1 MSISYLFG
9 VEGILLYDVV
19 NEKERESCSEKVS
32 ISLSV
37 GLSQHL
43 RVLKSY
49 FSILK
54 MCDSD
59 CDILPLLIR
68 LASMNQ

>member
-32 ISLSV
+32 ISLCWV
-37 GLSQHL
+37 
-43 RVLKSY
+43 KST
-49 FSILK
+49 
-54 MCDSD
+54 
-59 CDILPLLIR
+59 PEGAEELL
-68 LASMNQ
+68 LNLENV